1 MPLKYL
7 SNFWRTIGMHLIHC
21 NINLILPW
29 SSTCVIVE
37 VNRETSLATITN
49 TKLYVLVVTLST
61 NNVKLLDQ

>member
-1 MPLKYL
+1 
-7 SNFWRTIGMHLIHC
+7 MHLIHC